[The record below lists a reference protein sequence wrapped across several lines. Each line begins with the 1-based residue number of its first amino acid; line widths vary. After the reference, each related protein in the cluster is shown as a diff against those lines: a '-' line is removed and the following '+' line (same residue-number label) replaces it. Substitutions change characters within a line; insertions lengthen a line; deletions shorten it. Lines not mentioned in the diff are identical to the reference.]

1 MNNAGSVVGQSSSS
15 WHGSTRTRLAM
26 APVPLQVDNGKAS
39 DETDAVEMHK
49 AFDAAEQQQHPLLGD
64 ANEESGKLSHVVEQ
78 APRQGDALRLLFGA
92 AGVYAAY
99 LCYGH
104 IQEDIFR
111 FRSPIDGA
119 KFQFAWFLLVL
130 ESVGN
135 IAVGL
140 VGRHFLGLG
149 STGLPLML
157 FGTSGASQVFAKAFT
172 LLAMA
177 AGLSFPVCILT
188 KSAKIVPVMLGQLV
202 LGGSSY
208 SVRDYTIAAAIVAG
222 TAMLTFGEA
231 KEKKKQGESTVAG
244 VAFILLSL
252 AMDGVTA
259 GLQKRLKHKAAT
271 MNKTPTPCDFLL
283 YTNMSMAATS
293 LTIALITGDW
303 GRGWTFTKDNPAIL
317 RMVCQ
322 VCVLSAIGQSFIFFI
337 VAHFDPLVCAT
348 VTTTRKIMSVIWS
361 ITTKGHVVS
370 EQGCLGLFIAISA
383 LLMEVQGKVSRH
395 QEKHRKYTAKTS
407 M

>member
-1 MNNAGSVVGQSSSS
+1 M
-15 WHGSTRTRLAM
+15 TPTPLL
-26 APVPLQVDNGKAS
+26 LQVDHGKAS

-49 AFDAAEQQQHPLLGD
+49 LPQQTEQQHPLLGGT
-64 ANEESGKLSHVVEQ
+64 ANGASDKQSPVVEH
-78 APRQGDALRLLFGA
+78 APRNGDALRLLFGA

-99 LCYGH
+99 LSYGH
-104 IQEDIFR
+104 IQEDLFR

-119 KFQFAWFLLVL
+119 KFEFAWFLLVL
-130 ESVGN
+130 ESFGN
-135 IAVGL
+135 ILVGL
-140 VGRHFLGLG
+140 VGRHVLGLG
-149 STGLPLML
+149 SNGLPLML

-202 LGGSSY
+202 LGASSY
-208 SVRDYTIAAAIVAG
+208 SVRDYTLAAAIVTG
-222 TAMLTFGEA
+222 TAMLTLGEA

-244 VAFILLSL
+244 VTFILLSL

-259 GLQKRLKHKAAT
+259 GLQKRLKHKAAM

-283 YTNMSMAATS
+283 YTSVSMAVTS
-293 LTIALITGDW
+293 LTIALVTGDW
-303 GRGWTFTKDNPAIL
+303 GRGWTFTQDNPAIL

-348 VTTTRKIMSVIWS
+348 VTTTRKIMSVVWS
-361 ITTKGHVVS
+361 ITTKGHIVS
-370 EQGCLGLFIAISA
+370 EQGCMGLFIAISA
-383 LLMEVQGKVSRH
+383 LLLEVQGKVSNHQARH
-395 QEKHRKYTAKTS
+395 RRYSAKTS